1 VPVPIPAVPPRPL
14 ERSRTSRELPHGER
28 VAESARTMNVAAA
41 EAHVAYAPAGSKNRP
56 VSSRASPS
64 LVASLSL
71 EKTALEKTGLE
82 QVLRARFGLSEFRRW
97 QEEAIEA
104 VLGEPGRALVVAPT
118 GGGKSLTYQL
128 PAVVLADRASGGGR
142 AATTIVLSPLVALME
157 DQVRALTARGIAA
170 TFLAST
176 LDYEERRTR
185 EAGLVQGRYALV
197 YLAPERLAS
206 DAFVALLERCAIELV
221 AIDEAHCIAQWGHD
235 FRPDYLRIGDL
246 LRRLRPKRVLACTAT
261 ATPGVRAEIAAQL
274 GFSAGGYKE
283 ILRGFAR
290 PNLHLAAQS
299 VEGPKEA
306 RRALFELLGSALGAP
321 RSPRGGAIVYAA
333 TRRATEEVTVLL
345 RERGWN
351 ARAYHAGMD
360 ADVRTSVANAFAANE
375 LNVVVATNAFGMGI
389 DRGDIR
395 AVVHVQP
402 PASIESYYQEVG
414 RAGRDGDEAHGL
426 LLCSGADIALRRRL
440 AQLGTDG
447 ASASPEQAARSWT
460 LFRELL
466 RYLDART
473 CRHDFVLRYF
483 GDERE
488 ILGGCGHCDVCA
500 LLDERGDDEKGSG
513 DEPEA
518 AVALVVRKALSGV
531 ARAQKRA
538 GLQAIADMLHGDG
551 GERTRRFGFDALSTF
566 GLLSGHDRDW
576 IVALLRALLAAGWID
591 LTPTEHPVPFVT
603 RTGGEVMR
611 AAIPARIILPAVER
625 AKRRSASSARDAGAS
640 SRSRDGRKREEGP
653 ALDEANRPLF
663 ERLREH
669 RGELARSRR
678 VPAYVI
684 ALDRSLVELA
694 THRPRSLEALA
705 RIYGFGPN
713 RIEQYGQSF
722 LDLLAQAVGVGDAG
736 VGGEGIVE
744 GMGA

>member
-1 VPVPIPAVPPRPL
+1 
-14 ERSRTSRELPHGER
+14 
-28 VAESARTMNVAAA
+28 MNVAAA
-41 EAHVAYAPAGSKNRP
+41 GASVAYAPAVAGSIRP
-56 VSSRASPS
+56 VNRATP
-64 LVASLSL
+64 LLIAAPPL
-71 EKTALEKTGLE
+71 EE
-82 QVLRARFGLSEFRRW
+82 VLRARFGLTEFRPW
-97 QEEAIEA
+97 QREAIEA

-128 PAVVLADRASGGGR
+128 PAVVLGG
-142 AATTIVLSPLVALME
+142 TTLVLSPLVALME
-157 DQVRALTARGIAA
+157 DQVRALAARGIAA
-170 TFLAST
+170 TFIAST
-176 LDYEERRTR
+176 LDYEERRSR
-185 EAGLVQGRYALV
+185 EAGLREGRYSLV

-206 DAFVALLERCAIELV
+206 DAFVGLLARAPIELV

-235 FRPDYLRIGDL
+235 FRPDYLRIGAL
-246 LRRLRPKRVLACTAT
+246 LGKLRPKRVLACTAT

-274 GFSAGGYKE
+274 GFAPGSYKE
-283 ILRGFAR
+283 VLRGFAR

-299 VEGPKEA
+299 VDGPKEA
-306 RRALFELLGSALGAP
+306 RRALFETLASTLGAP
-321 RSPRGGAIVYAA
+321 ASPRGGAIVYAA
-333 TRRATEEVTVLL
+333 TRRATEDVSDLL
-345 RERGWN
+345 RARGWN

-360 ADVRTSVANAFAANE
+360 AEVRTAVANAFAARE
-375 LNVVVATNAFGMGI
+375 LHVVVATNAFGMGI

-447 ASASPEQAARSWT
+447 ASADPEQAARSWG

-483 GDERE
+483 GDEQE

-500 LLDERGDDEKGSG
+500 AMDDGRGQSE
-513 DEPEA
+513 EA
-518 AVALVVRKALSGV
+518 SDAVALVVRKALSGV
-531 ARAQKRA
+531 ARAQRRA
-538 GLQAIADMLHGDG
+538 GLQAIADMLHGDD
-551 GERTRRFGFDALSTF
+551 GERTRRFGFHELSTF
-566 GLLSGHDRDW
+566 GLLSGHDREW

-603 RTGGEVMR
+603 RTGGDVMR
-611 AAIPARIILPAVER
+611 AAAPARIVLPPAQR
-625 AKRRSASSARDAGAS
+625 AKSRRAREPAGGSRTRDAE
-640 SRSRDGRKREEGP
+640 GRKREAAAE
-653 ALDEANRPLF
+653 LDEANRPLF

-669 RGELARSRR
+669 RAELARSRR

-684 ALDRSLVELA
+684 ALDRTLVELA
-694 THRPRSLEALA
+694 THRPRSLEGLA

-722 LDLLAQAVGVGDAG
+722 LDLLA
-736 VGGEGIVE
+736 
-744 GMGA
+744 GA

>member
-1 VPVPIPAVPPRPL
+1 MNLAAADPCLAYARADSHAHRPVNRATPLPLAAPPPL
-14 ERSRTSRELPHGER
+14 EE
-28 VAESARTMNVAAA
+28 
-41 EAHVAYAPAGSKNRP
+41 
-56 VSSRASPS
+56 
-64 LVASLSL
+64 
-71 EKTALEKTGLE
+71 
-82 QVLRARFGLSEFRRW
+82 VLRARFGLSEFRPW
-97 QEEAIEA
+97 QTEAIDA
-104 VLGEPGRALVVAPT
+104 VLGHPGRALVVAPT

-128 PAVVLADRASGGGR
+128 PAVVLGG
-142 AATTIVLSPLVALME
+142 TTLVLSPLVALME

-170 TFLAST
+170 TFIAST
-176 LDYEERRTR
+176 LDYEERRSR
-185 EAGLVQGRYALV
+185 EAALLQGRYALV

-206 DAFVALLERCAIELV
+206 EAFVALLERCAIELI

-235 FRPDYLRIGDL
+235 FRPDYMRIGTL
-246 LRRLRPKRVLACTAT
+246 LGRLRPKRVLACTAT
-261 ATPGVRAEIAAQL
+261 ATPRVRAEIAQQL
-274 GFSAGGYKE
+274 GFTPGTYKE
-283 ILRGFAR
+283 VLRGFAR

-299 VEGPKEA
+299 VDGPKEA
-306 RRALFELLGSALGAP
+306 RGALFDMLASALGAP
-321 RSPRGGAIVYAA
+321 KSPRGGAIVYAA
-333 TRRATEEVTVLL
+333 TRRTTEDLSDLL

-351 ARAYHAGMD
+351 SRAYHAGMD
-360 ADVRTSVANAFAANE
+360 AEVRTKVANAFAARD

-447 ASASPEQAARSWT
+447 ASADPEQAARSWA

-488 ILGGCGHCDVCA
+488 VLGGCGHCDVCA
-500 LLDERGDDEKGSG
+500 AVDDGKAQSEESS
-513 DEPEA
+513 DA
-518 AVALVVRKALSGV
+518 ASLVVRKALAGV

-551 GERTRRFGFDALSTF
+551 GERTRRFGFDGLSTF
-566 GLLSGHDRDW
+566 GLLSGHDREW

-603 RTGGEVMR
+603 RTGGDVMR
-611 AAIPARIILPAVER
+611 ATAPARIVLPAPPR
-625 AKRRSASSARDAGAS
+625 AKGRRTRDGSSAARPRDTE
-640 SRSRDGRKREEGP
+640 GRKRDAAAE
-653 ALDEANRPLF
+653 LDEANRPLF

-669 RGELARSRR
+669 RAELARGRH

-684 ALDRSLVELA
+684 ALDRTLVELA
-694 THRPRSLEALA
+694 TSRPSSLDALEGV
-705 RIYGFGPN
+705 YGFGPN

-722 LDLLAQAVGVGDAG
+722 LDVLADSS
-736 VGGEGIVE
+736 
-744 GMGA
+744 

>member
-1 VPVPIPAVPPRPL
+1 MN
-14 ERSRTSRELPHGER
+14 LP
-28 VAESARTMNVAAA
+28 AA
-41 EAHVAYAPAGSKNRP
+41 EAPHLGAGEHVRSLVLPPTVAYARADSFPAVAAVRP
-56 VSSRASPS
+56 VNRASS
-64 LVASLSL
+64 LQVAAPLL
-71 EKTALEKTGLE
+71 EE
-82 QVLRARFGLSEFRRW
+82 VLRARFGLPAFRPW
-97 QEEAIEA
+97 QREAIEA

-128 PAVVLADRASGGGR
+128 PAVVLGG
-142 AATTIVLSPLVALME
+142 TTLVLSPLVALME

-170 TFLAST
+170 TFIAST

-185 EAGLVQGRYALV
+185 EAGLAQGRYNLV

-206 DAFVALLERCAIELV
+206 EAFVALLERCPIELI

-235 FRPDYLRIGDL
+235 FRPDYLRIGAL
-246 LRRLRPKRVLACTAT
+246 LGRLRPKRVLACTAT

-274 GFSAGGYKE
+274 GFAPGRYKE
-283 ILRGFAR
+283 VLRGFAR

-299 VEGPKEA
+299 VDGPKEA
-306 RRALFELLGSALGAP
+306 RRALFEVLAAALGNPA
-321 RSPRGGAIVYAA
+321 SPRGGAIVYAA
-333 TRRATEEVTVLL
+333 TRRATEEVSDLL
-345 RERGWN
+345 RGRGWN

-360 ADVRTSVANAFAANE
+360 AEVRTSVANAFAARE
-375 LNVVVATNAFGMGI
+375 LHVVVATNAFGMGI

-447 ASASPEQAARSWT
+447 ASADPEAAARSWA

-483 GDERE
+483 GDEQE

-500 LLDERGDDEKGSG
+500 ALDERGDDGKGEDGRGAS
-513 DEPEA
+513 DEA
-518 AVALVVRKALSGV
+518 SDAVALVVRKALSGV
-531 ARAQKRA
+531 ARAQRRA
-538 GLQAIADMLHGDG
+538 GLQAIADMLHGDD
-551 GERTRRFGFDALSTF
+551 GERARRFGFRELSTF
-566 GLLSGHDRDW
+566 GLLSSHDREW

-591 LTPTEHPVPFVT
+591 LTPSEHPVPFVT
-603 RTGGEVMR
+603 RTGGDVMR
-611 AAIPARIILPAVER
+611 AVAPARIVLPPVQR
-625 AKRRSASSARDAGAS
+625 TKK
-640 SRSRDGRKREEGP
+640 SRSREPTAGSRSREGDGRKREAAAE
-653 ALDEANRPLF
+653 LDEANRPLF

-669 RGELARSRR
+669 RADLARSRR

-684 ALDRSLVELA
+684 ALDRTLVELA
-694 THRPRSLEALA
+694 TRRPRSVEALGS
-705 RIYGFGPN
+705 IYGFGPN

-722 LDLLAQAVGVGDAG
+722 LDVLA
-736 VGGEGIVE
+736 
-744 GMGA
+744 GA